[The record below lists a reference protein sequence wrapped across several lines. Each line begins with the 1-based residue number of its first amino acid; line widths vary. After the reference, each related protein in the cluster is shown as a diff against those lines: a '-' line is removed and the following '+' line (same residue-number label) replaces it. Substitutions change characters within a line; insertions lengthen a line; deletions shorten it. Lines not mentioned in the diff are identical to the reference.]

1 MPVFETHF
9 KILNS
14 CLLYIQ
20 HVVTTLYGPW
30 KLKNLTFLTVKETL
44 HTNLLRTMIISRVNK
59 NYYYT
64 VTLFLGHVLPFVSC
78 SFVFPLLHWSI
89 PGFKIRMY
97 FFKTKN
103 SGRILKAFCVLWTSV
118 TFSSTR
124 MYFAWRSHS
133 LIHFFVLFFS
143 ITIQKEKICVKKNKQ
158 YSVKLRDFFFSYF
171 ISDGHK
177 IFKRL
182 NIYQS
187 GITMNI
193 SNT

>member
-1 MPVFETHF
+1 M
-9 KILNS
+9 
-14 CLLYIQ
+14 LYIQ
-20 HVVTTLYGPW
+20 HVVTTWSRPW
-30 KLKNLTFLTVKETL
+30 KLKNLTFLIVKETL
-44 HTNLLRTMIISRVNK
+44 YTNLLRTMIASLVNK
-59 NYYYT
+59 NYYDT
-64 VTLFLGHVLPFVSC
+64 VILFLGHVFPFVSC
-78 SFVFPLLHWSI
+78 SFLFPLLYWSI
-89 PGFKIRMY
+89 PGFKIKMY

-103 SGRILKAFCVLWTSV
+103 SGRILKAFCVVWTSV
-118 TFSSTR
+118 IFSSTR
-124 MYFAWRSHS
+124 MYFAWRSYT

-143 ITIQKEKICVKKNKQ
+143 ITSQQEKICVKKKQ
-158 YSVKLRDFFFSYF
+158 TILGQAAWFFFSYF

>member
-1 MPVFETHF
+1 MFVVYPTRRYDFVWTLETKELDF
-9 KILNS
+9 SYSERNFAYEFTANNDYFACKQKLLLYCYIIPGS
-14 CLLYIQ
+14 CFPFCLL
-20 HVVTTLYGPW
+20 
-30 KLKNLTFLTVKETL
+30 
-44 HTNLLRTMIISRVNK
+44 
-59 NYYYT
+59 
-64 VTLFLGHVLPFVSC
+64 
-78 SFVFPLLHWSI
+78 VFPLLHWSI

-103 SGRILKAFCVLWTSV
+103 SGRILKAFCVVWTSV

-124 MYFAWRSHS
+124 MYFAWRSYT
-133 LIHFFVLFFS
+133 LIHLFVLFFS
-143 ITIQKEKICVKKNKQ
+143 ITSQKEKICVKKKQ
-158 YSVKLRDFFFSYF
+158 TILGQAAWFFFSYF

-182 NIYQS
+182 NIYKS